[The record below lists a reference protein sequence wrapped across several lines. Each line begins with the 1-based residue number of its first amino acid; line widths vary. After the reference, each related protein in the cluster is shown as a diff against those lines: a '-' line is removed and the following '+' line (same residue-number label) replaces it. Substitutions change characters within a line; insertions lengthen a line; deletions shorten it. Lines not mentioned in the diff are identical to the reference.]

1 MQLIAV
7 FHSIKHGSAAQRMVV
22 RGGGINAHGN
32 ILRGVTLLR
41 CSHQPIYICGIIYH
55 SGHEI
60 GWAYLSDQPV
70 TNAVVDDDA
79 EKQLPI
85 EPQVPKNTLR
95 RCALK
100 LGIASI

>member
-1 MQLIAV
+1 
-7 FHSIKHGSAAQRMVV
+7 MVV
-22 RGGGINAHGN
+22 RGGGGGINADGN
-32 ILRGVTLLR
+32 ILRGVTVLR
-41 CSHQPIYICGIIYH
+41 CSHQPIYICGIHYH